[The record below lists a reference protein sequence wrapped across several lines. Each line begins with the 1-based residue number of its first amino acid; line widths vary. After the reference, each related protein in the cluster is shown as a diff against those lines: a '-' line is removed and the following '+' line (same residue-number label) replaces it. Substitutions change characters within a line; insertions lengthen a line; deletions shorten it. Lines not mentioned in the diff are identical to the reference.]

1 MVVLAVLAVFAVAA
15 GIAIPVALRLR
26 SDADRDA
33 ARAAVQAFARAWRAG
48 DLASVRYSGASG
60 TDVAKAAATATAGL
74 TSAPKDLPAAVDVVD
89 VGPVGTPAPDT

>member
-48 DLASVRYSGASG
+48 DLASARYSGASG
-60 TDVAKAAATATAGL
+60 ADVAKAVAAATAGL
-74 TSAPKDLPAAVDVVD
+74 TAAPKAVLAADDVLD
-89 VGPVGTPAPDT
+89 VGPVGSPAAD